1 MNLHI
6 CNQELE
12 KQDLKAKLIEDH
24 ATAQDQESKIVQ
36 SDLSDQYES
45 LKKRLEL
52 RRKLKNLTK
61 EEESK
66 TTTSS
71 TPNLQFSSQK
81 EKLKGDIDLNKSNS
95 SESNSVDQ
103 NLLCNINFEHL
114 EDQKFSEELM
124 NRLKLLQ
131 EGYDEDEFD
140 DDFYDD
146 EDVIETNAQI
156 YEECISILHKNDEE
170 QDKVM
175 EENAKEIELLY
186 EELANQ
192 KFEKIAE
199 VKAEFKFKIKFVS
212 GEAEIKELEKE
223 RDLEISKLELEFNQ
237 IKEKRI
243 AEIKQ
248 KHKENQDKTKHK

>member
-6 CNQELE
+6 SNQELE
-12 KQDLKAKLIEDH
+12 KKDLKAKLIEDH
-24 ATAQDQESKIVQ
+24 VTAQDEESKIVL
-36 SDLSDQYES
+36 SDLLYQSES

-52 RRKLKNLTK
+52 RRKLKNVTK
-61 EEESK
+61 EESK

-71 TPNLQFSSQK
+71 TPNLQLSSQK
-81 EKLKGDIDLNKSNS
+81 EKLKGNIDLNKSNS

-103 NLLCNINFEHL
+103 NSLCNINFEHL

-140 DDFYDD
+140 DDFFDD
-146 EDVIETNAQI
+146 EDVIDTNAQI

-175 EENAKEIELLY
+175 EENTKEIELLY

-223 RDLEISKLELEFNQ
+223 RDLAISKLESEFNK
-237 IKEKRI
+237 IKVKRI
-243 AEIKQ
+243 TEIKQ